1 MVRFAIITKVKEKT
15 MQYILNQPQTSLQL
29 INWLKQHPVE
39 RVYQLTPFFKGVTR
53 YTSPL
58 CIKTSKSIYHHGAM
72 VEAALQS
79 ASSLEELPPDVIM
92 FFPDY
97 ATLHAAFTVAKEK
110 WTIEQAI
117 EYIGTA
123 ADKEDTF
130 FQYLHPAD
138 RLRLPK
144 VDDVLY
150 PYYHWYPMKTPT
162 DGYSVT
168 SAHFP
173 YIGNR
178 PIRQHKSH
186 SDATTL
192 TILQERADQVGRY
205 AASVRDEAGRLNL
218 KVNMPNLMARC
229 YGVNDDEDEDL

>member
-1 MVRFAIITKVKEKT
+1 
-15 MQYILNQPQTSLQL
+15 MQYILNQPQTSIQL
-29 INWLKQHPVE
+29 INWLKQHTVE
-39 RVYQLTPFFKGVTR
+39 RVYQLKPFYKEVTK

-58 CIKTSKSIYHHGAM
+58 CVKTSKRIYHHVFM

-117 EYIGTA
+117 DYIGIV
-123 ADKEDTF
+123 ADKEGTF
-130 FQYLHPAD
+130 FQYLHPED

-150 PYYHWYPMKTPT
+150 PYYHWYPSTKAL
-162 DGYSVT
+162 DDYSVT

-178 PIRQHKSH
+178 PIRQHKPH

-192 TILQERADQVGRY
+192 KILQERADQIGRF
-205 AASVRDEAGRLNL
+205 AASVREEAGRLNL
-218 KVNMPNLMARC
+218 KVNIPNLMARC
-229 YGVNDDEDEDL
+229 YGVNDEDEDL

>member
-1 MVRFAIITKVKEKT
+1 
-15 MQYILNQPQTSLQL
+15 MQYLLNQPQTSLQL

-39 RVYQLTPFFKGVTR
+39 RIYQLTPFFKGATKH
-53 YTSPL
+53 TSPL
-58 CIKTSKSIYHHGAM
+58 CIKTSKNTYHHAAM
-72 VEAALQS
+72 VETALQ
-79 ASSLEELPPDVIM
+79 AANSLEELPPDVIM

-117 EYIGTA
+117 EYIGTP
-123 ADKEDTF
+123 ADKEGTF
-130 FQYLHPAD
+130 FQYLHPED

-150 PYYHWYPMKTPT
+150 PYYHWCPSTLVL
-162 DGYSVT
+162 DDDYSVT

-178 PIRQHKSH
+178 GLPHHKPH
-186 SDATTL
+186 SDSAIL
-192 TILQERADQVGRY
+192 KILQERADQIGKY

-218 KVNMPNLMARC
+218 KVNMPKLMARC
-229 YGVNDDEDEDL
+229 YGVSDYDEEDL